1 MDYRIEFE
9 DYRIEFEDDGILRE
23 CFVDNYYTASALVY
37 ALQHKYRHVQLI
49 DSSNECILM
58 SYCVQ

>member
-23 CFVDNYYTASALVY
+23 CFVDNYYTASTLVDV
-37 ALQHKYRHVQLI
+37 LQRKYRYVQLI
-49 DSSNECILM
+49 DVSNECILM
-58 SYCVQ
+58 SYCV

>member
-1 MDYRIEFE
+1 M

-23 CFVDNYYTASALVY
+23 CFVDNYYTASTLVDV
-37 ALQHKYRHVQLI
+37 LQRKYRYVQLI
-49 DSSNECILM
+49 DVSNECILM

>member
-23 CFVDNYYTASALVY
+23 CFVDNYYTASTQIGRA
-37 ALQHKYRHVQLI
+37 HV
-49 DSSNECILM
+49 
-58 SYCVQ
+58 